1 MSWEIRSAR
10 EAFPVF
16 AAEWDRL
23 NGKLYASHPMF
34 DSRFIG
40 PLLEYFGAGNE
51 YLCIHRSDGRI
62 DGALILGPSGWGRW
76 KLFMPS
82 QAQLGTLVLRD
93 ASLLTSLFAALP
105 GLAWSIDLLA
115 LDPDYSPTW
124 SNSILPRQVAAH
136 ALTMAADIS
145 PGFADYWQARPAQ
158 LKQNFRR
165 YRRRSDT
172 LFPKRNLVS
181 VDSPQSIEAAV
192 DRYGALESSGWKG
205 KAGTAV
211 HSSNRQGIFYRK
223 VMQLFAT
230 TGQAQVLELQLGEK
244 LAAARLII
252 ENRRMAIMLKTAY
265 DESLANVAP
274 GRQLLN
280 EVLEKISTQ
289 APHQRIEFYTNATRD
304 QSDWATSLRYVCHH
318 QIFRN
323 KFVSGIYQL
332 LNAIR
337 PTRPV
342 IPNDKIKFPVAETL
356 TSPTVNDLPG
366 AVADLFASAETV
378 SFDAGPG
385 WFANLQQTVFPDDA
399 GVDFHISMFCNI
411 PRVILP
417 LRRITTGQRREIQSL
432 GHFYTSLYTPV
443 LAANA
448 SEIDLAALLQH
459 VGHDHDVTDVMRF
472 APLDR
477 TAQSTETLL
486 TSLRSI
492 GWIPFRFYCFGN
504 WYLPVKSDWN
514 TYLNARPSQLRN
526 GIRRKGKKFA
536 AVGGTLEIIT
546 TGNAIE
552 AAIHD
557 YCTVYAKSWKKPEPY
572 PAFIPGLIR
581 WLATRGWLRM
591 GIARLAGQP
600 IGAQIW
606 IVAHGKASI
615 FKLAYDEAFAAYGT
629 GTLLTARLMEHA
641 MDHDKVSEV
650 DYLIGDDPYKQS
662 WMSHRRERWGIVAY
676 NPRTVI
682 GLLLLLRETLGHLR
696 NTLTKKYPNGS
707 RSAQHT

>member
-1 MSWEIRSAR
+1 MSWDIKPAR
-10 EAFPVF
+10 DAFPAF
-16 AAEWDRL
+16 TAEWDRL
-23 NGKLYASHPMF
+23 NGALYDSHPMF

-40 PLLEYFGAGNE
+40 PLLEYFGDGSE
-51 YLCIHRSDGRI
+51 FLCIHRSDGKVN
-62 DGALILGPSGWGRW
+62 GGLILTSSGWGRW
-76 KLFMPS
+76 TLFQPS
-82 QAQLGTLVLRD
+82 QAQLGTLVLKD
-93 ASLLTSLFAALP
+93 ARLLTTLFAALP
-105 GLAWSIDLLA
+105 GHAWSIDLLA
-115 LDPDYSPTW
+115 LDPDYSPDW
-124 SNSILPRQVAAH
+124 SNSTLPRQVAVH
-136 ALTMAADIS
+136 ALTMAAEM
-145 PGFADYWQARPAQ
+145 PKGFADYWQARPNQ

-172 LFPKRNLVS
+172 LFPERNLVS

-192 DRYGALESSGWKG
+192 DRYGELESSGWKG

-223 VMQLFAT
+223 VMQLFAA

-244 LAAARLII
+244 LAASRLII
-252 ENRRMAIMLKTAY
+252 GNPRMAIMLKTAF

-280 EVLEKISTQ
+280 ETLQRVSTRS
-289 APHQRIEFYTNATRD
+289 PHQRIEFYTNATRD
-304 QSDWATSLRYVCHH
+304 QSDWATSLRYICHH

-323 KFVSGIYQL
+323 KFFSGIYQL
-332 LNAIR
+332 FNAIR
-337 PTRPV
+337 PSRPV
-342 IPNDKIKFPVAETL
+342 IPADKIKFPVAETIDC
-356 TSPTVNDLPG
+356 PRVDDLPDT
-366 AVADLFASAETV
+366 AASLFTAAETL

-385 WFANLQQTVFPDDA
+385 WFANLQQTVFVGDA
-399 GVDFHISMFCNI
+399 GIGFHISIFWNT
-411 PRVILP
+411 PRVVLP
-417 LRRITTGQRREIQSL
+417 LRRITAGKHREIQSL
-432 GHFYTSLYTPV
+432 GHFYTSLYSPV
-443 LAANA
+443 LAANT
-448 SEIDLAALLQH
+448 SEVDLATLLQH
-459 VGHDHDVTDVMRF
+459 IGHDHDVTDVMRF

-682 GLLLLLRETLGHLR
+682 GLLLLLRETLGHLW
-696 NTLTKKYPNGS
+696 NTLAKKPSGGNQVS
-707 RSAQHT
+707 